1 MSVADSAP
9 TIPIGVIL
17 PFAGLNVYE
26 GWLPCDGSVYDPVE
40 YPKLFQTIGTVYGGT
55 SVAPLLPDLR
65 NRYPVGLNGL
75 NPIGTVTPA
84 SFSAT
89 ETFTISPSNM
99 PPLTLQPT
107 TAVVTFA
114 PTLSGTLLPAQYLNQ
129 GPADGTFVVGDFD
142 LSPAISIQVAL
153 PEVEYVN
160 LTGVVPVSSPLTAS
174 AVQYVG
180 YSMLYIIKAGGF

>member
-17 PFAGLNVYE
+17 PFAGLNVSE
-26 GWLPCDGSVYDPVE
+26 GWLPGDGGVYDPVE
-40 YPKLFQTIGTVYGGT
+40 YPKLFQTIGTIFGGT
-55 SVAPLLPDLR
+55 SVAPLLPDLV
-65 NRYPVGLNGL
+65 NRYPVGLNGV

-89 ETFTISPSNM
+89 ETFTIAPNNM
-99 PPLTLQPT
+99 PSLTLQP
-107 TAVVTFA
+107 AQADLTFA
-114 PTLSGTLLPAQYLNQ
+114 ATLAFGAPADYLNQ
-129 GPADGTFVVGDFD
+129 GPADGAFVVGDST
-142 LSPAISIQVAL
+142 LSPNVSIQVTG

-160 LTGVVPVSSPLTAS
+160 FTGVTPVSSPLTAS
-174 AVQYVG
+174 VVQYAG